1 MPCFL
6 SEEFMILVKVKK
18 KFIRRKKSQPVG
30 KELFLTK
37 TEYELYK
44 DYVRIIKVSGYA
56 CITK

>member
-1 MPCFL
+1 
-6 SEEFMILVKVKK
+6 MILVKVKK